1 MLLKVAPPVQG
12 FTPAYENETEQFP
25 LVVEL
30 SVCEPGPS
38 HLPFFHSCH
47 LFASESLAY
56 PFLLLLFF
64 LLFGFGYCFFTAM
77 GRVVDEG
84 P

>member
-38 HLPFFHSCH
+38 HLPFFHNCH

-56 PFLLLLFF
+56 PFLLFFSCCCLVWGTVFSLLW
-64 LLFGFGYCFFTAM
+64 
-77 GRVVDEG
+77 EEW
-84 P
+84 